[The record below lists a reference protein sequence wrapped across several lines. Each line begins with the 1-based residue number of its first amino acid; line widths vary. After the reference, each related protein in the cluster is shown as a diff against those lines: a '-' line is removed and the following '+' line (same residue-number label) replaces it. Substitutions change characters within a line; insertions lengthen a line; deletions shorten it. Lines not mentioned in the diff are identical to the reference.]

1 MIVKILVIKLD
12 GYVPGVKTT
21 MDDKQAEVFEKVGK
35 IKILGTESSKLAPDE
50 SNKKLG
56 GKDAKNK

>member
-1 MIVKILVIKLD
+1 MVVKVQIVKLD

-21 MDDKQAEVFEKVGK
+21 MDDKQAEVFAKAGKV
-35 IKILGTESSKLAPDE
+35 KILGKESSKLAPNE

-56 GKDAKNK
+56 GKDGKNK